1 VKPRLRVT
9 LWRIAFVVAGVCALS
24 GCAHHYVPSAIG
36 DPYGF
41 FSGVW
46 HGFVFPYALV
56 GSVISWSLALV
67 DINFLSSVELVVGR
81 TLASS
86 STMWATWSVSRRT
99 RGRLHE
105 PEELADA

>member
-67 DINFLSSVELVVGR
+67 DINFLSSVELVGRPNTGFFFYYVGY
-81 TLASS
+81 LVGLSS
-86 STMWATWSVSRRT
+86 YAGAT
-99 RGRLHE
+99 
-105 PEELADA
+105 A